1 MAIRILGTG
10 SYLAEKEVSN
20 DELAKYVD
28 TSDEWI
34 SSRTGIKNR
43 RIAVKETTTSMA
55 VEAAERALEMAGKSA
70 ENVELIVLATVTPD
84 YYTPSGACQVQA
96 AIGADK
102 AIAFDVNAACSGFV
116 FALNVAKMYIETG
129 FVKNALVIGSETL
142 SKILDWNDRGT
153 CVLFGDGA
161 GAAYIEES
169 DKGIISIVQ
178 GSIGKKGMVL
188 NCESR
193 KTNNI
198 FVKDEINHDYLYMD
212 GQEVYKFA
220 VRQCPKCL
228 QEALDKAGM
237 TVDDVDYF
245 VLHQANVR
253 IIESVAKRLKAPLEK
268 FPTTLDYTG
277 NMSARRQD
285 RHVGIRRRTHIRR
298 CGYGVVEALT
308 PVIFEGGT
316 ELLVVWEYFFYLG
329 PEKCGVVHLLSVT
342 QLVDYHV
349 VYDFGSGVHQ
359 CTVEIQVT
367 GGVAASPAGLLMP
380 DGDPSVGHAY
390 YLSKMFYT

>member
-10 SYLAEKEVSN
+10 SCLAKKVVSN
-20 DELAKYVD
+20 DELARYVD

-43 RIAVKETTTSMA
+43 RIAIDETTTSMA
-55 VEAAERALEMAGKSA
+55 SGAALKALEMAGKAA
-70 ENVELIVLATVTPD
+70 EDVELIVLATVTPD
-84 YYTPSGACQVQA
+84 YYTPSEACQVQA

-116 FALNVAKMYIETG
+116 FALNIAKMYIETG
-129 FVKNALVIGSETL
+129 YVKNALVIGAETL
-142 SKILDWNDRGT
+142 SKIIDWKDRGT

-169 DKGIISIVQ
+169 DAGIISIVQ

-188 NCESR
+188 NCQSR
-193 KTNNI
+193 KTNNVFI
-198 FVKDEINHDYLYMD
+198 NDEVVPDYLYMD

-228 QEALDKAGM
+228 MEALSAVDM
-237 TVDDVDYF
+237 TADDVDYF

-253 IIESVAKRLKAPLEK
+253 IIESVAKRLKAPIEK

-277 NMSARRQD
+277 NMSAAS
-285 RHVGIRRRTHIRR
+285 V
-298 CGYGVVEALT
+298 
-308 PVIFEGGT
+308 PV
-316 ELLVVWEYFFYLG
+316 LLD
-329 PEKCGVVHLLSVT
+329 
-342 QLVDYHV
+342 QLVREHGIKRGDRIAMSA
-349 VYDFGSGVHQ
+349 FG
-359 CTVEIQVT
+359 
-367 GGVAASPAGLLMP
+367 AGLTYGAVVMEW
-380 DGDPSVGHAY
+380 
-390 YLSKMFYT
+390 